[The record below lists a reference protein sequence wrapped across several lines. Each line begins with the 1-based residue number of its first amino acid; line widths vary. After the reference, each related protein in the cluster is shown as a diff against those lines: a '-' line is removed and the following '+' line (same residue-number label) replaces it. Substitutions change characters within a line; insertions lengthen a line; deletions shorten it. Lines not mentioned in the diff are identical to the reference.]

1 MFGNKPATSGTGFS
15 FGQTNQTAANGT
27 NQTSQQQQQ
36 QPAVTIGS
44 TTQSVIN
51 PPNGPTTG
59 TTTNFSLPVS
69 VNTSNS
75 SKLLKE
81 LLESANNLPKTNDNI
96 QLGSIHLTLNELER
110 KSQQLRKQSE
120 KDTNFTKAHYLLAGS
135 GISADDIED
144 ELNAIHIPKT
154 GGRIPSHRAIVGA
167 ENIENYLSAKKDENI
182 LNTIEQS
189 LSLASKDFDNYIDAN
204 ISIDWK
210 VRRDELRKAVGLK
223 TNTKFNEETLKNSI
237 IWKSNSAASNILTP
251 LNTSSSSIRQI
262 SREKFENQ
270 AKIIYSLNEAR
281 LQIKV
286 SPCV

>member
-81 LLESANNLPKTNDNI
+81 LLNQPTIYRRLMTTFNWDPF
-96 QLGSIHLTLNELER
+96 TLL
-110 KSQQLRKQSE
+110 
-120 KDTNFTKAHYLLAGS
+120 
-135 GISADDIED
+135 
-144 ELNAIHIPKT
+144 
-154 GGRIPSHRAIVGA
+154 
-167 ENIENYLSAKKDENI
+167 
-182 LNTIEQS
+182 
-189 LSLASKDFDNYIDAN
+189 
-204 ISIDWK
+204 
-210 VRRDELRKAVGLK
+210 
-223 TNTKFNEETLKNSI
+223 
-237 IWKSNSAASNILTP
+237 
-251 LNTSSSSIRQI
+251 
-262 SREKFENQ
+262 
-270 AKIIYSLNEAR
+270 
-281 LQIKV
+281 
-286 SPCV
+286 